1 METAPLLERSARSKV
16 SRWRRSQAAAGEQA
30 PAFAEIGQ
38 PRRSVGRIS
47 TSRGIGRGQQPA
59 RAQFRGGARTPAH
72 YVTSRFAAQTD
83 TYWSERDCVSLCITE
98 VIVFIQ
104 NE

>member
-1 METAPLLERSARSKV
+1 M
-16 SRWRRSQAAAGEQA
+16 
-30 PAFAEIGQ
+30 
-38 PRRSVGRIS
+38 PRTVSVGNQRRAKVVLPDSIELS
-47 TSRGIGRGQQPA
+47 TSSSSRLRFRVRCV
-59 RAQFRGGARTPAH
+59 RAADPLP